1 MDKAEDTKKLLAIKA
16 IQKKLLGKKLSY
28 HEIYTIMDEIAK
40 EKLSDILTTYFVASS
55 FKEGYTP
62 EELYHFTKAMV
73 ETGNQLK
80 FKGIVADKHS
90 VGGIAGTRAT
100 MIIVPIVAAAGFK
113 IPKISSRAIT
123 TPAGTADVME
133 AIASVEF
140 TPQEIEKIVNT
151 VGGCIAWN
159 GHLGIAPADDI
170 IIRVEEPLSFESFD
184 KIIISVMAKKI
195 AAGTT
200 HLVLDLP
207 YGKTAKIRHFSD
219 AKKVAEKFEDLAK
232 RFNIKTVIDINEMLE
247 PAGKGIGPILEARDV
262 LYVLEQHKDRPLR
275 LEAKALRLA
284 GMLLDLC
291 FKDKKVNK
299 NGEDEA
305 IKILQSGQAL
315 KKFREIVA
323 AQKGDK
329 EISSEK
335 LKLAQFKKEILSP
348 ISGRIKDINNY
359 NLNTIAKILGAPKDK
374 KAGIYL
380 LKKLDHNVDKKEPV
394 MIFYSSD
401 KYRLKEAEV
410 SLTNLPI
417 FHLEK

>member
-1 MDKAEDTKKLLAIKA
+1 
-16 IQKKLLGKKLSY
+16 
-28 HEIYTIMDEIAK
+28 
-40 EKLSDILTTYFVASS
+40 
-55 FKEGYTP
+55 
-62 EELYHFTKAMV
+62 
-73 ETGNQLK
+73 
-80 FKGIVADKHS
+80 
-90 VGGIAGTRAT
+90 
-100 MIIVPIVAAAGFK
+100 
-113 IPKISSRAIT
+113 
-123 TPAGTADVME
+123 
-133 AIASVEF
+133 
-140 TPQEIEKIVNT
+140 
-151 VGGCIAWN
+151 
-159 GHLGIAPADDI
+159 
-170 IIRVEEPLSFESFD
+170 LSFESFD

-291 FKDKKVNK
+291 FKDKKVDK

>member
-1 MDKAEDTKKLLAIKA
+1 
-16 IQKKLLGKKLSY
+16 
-28 HEIYTIMDEIAK
+28 
-40 EKLSDILTTYFVASS
+40 
-55 FKEGYTP
+55 
-62 EELYHFTKAMV
+62 
-73 ETGNQLK
+73 
-80 FKGIVADKHS
+80 
-90 VGGIAGTRAT
+90 
-100 MIIVPIVAAAGFK
+100 
-113 IPKISSRAIT
+113 
-123 TPAGTADVME
+123 
-133 AIASVEF
+133 
-140 TPQEIEKIVNT
+140 
-151 VGGCIAWN
+151 
-159 GHLGIAPADDI
+159 
-170 IIRVEEPLSFESFD
+170 
-184 KIIISVMAKKI
+184 
-195 AAGTT
+195 
-200 HLVLDLP
+200 LP

-291 FKDKKVNK
+291 FKDKKVDK